1 MRFAEL
7 NLLKY
12 GRFDG
17 CDLHFPA
24 KTPDLHIIFGPNE
37 AGKSTTMAAVS
48 DLLFGFPHS
57 TSYDFLHDKQL
68 LRIGAVLQA
77 DGEPLVCR
85 RKKGRVGTL
94 MDADERAIDEGPLL
108 ALLAGHTE
116 ESFQR
121 MFSLDHRR
129 LHQGGEAILQAQDD
143 VGQAIFAAGSGLI
156 GITRF
161 LDRLEEEAKGIWAK
175 RVGNTTYHAAQ
186 KAFDDAKIRLK
197 EAQVKPAA
205 WDEMRLSLQRL
216 DEKLAKLRTQRG
228 DLDREREKIERH
240 RRVLP
245 PAALYRKAER
255 DLAALGDV
263 IELPPNAAE
272 LQREALATHAKAQT
286 EAELADGQAKKHTKA
301 LEELIVN
308 EALLDR
314 SPEIDALREKKGAV
328 DKALNDLPRRRTDLA
343 AHGRLIAELQRE
355 IGWPAEPVS
364 KAKARLP
371 ERVRLA
377 EVRSLLEERNGLDA
391 LLDAAEKDRT
401 ARQQDIADLERE
413 RTSLPVARDM
423 TALGDA
429 LRYVRGLGDLDAAV
443 ATAGREAEKRKQ
455 ALHAAL
461 AQLTPSVGDA
471 AALRALK
478 LPGEREVADAMAEL
492 SSIEA
497 TLVESERDLRGT
509 KDRRDG
515 LELQRDQLMR
525 DERAISADVVTSA
538 RLERNTTWGALRA
551 HVVERVPLSD
561 PAATASQFEQ
571 QSSAADDVSDQ
582 RFASAAQSGELAA
595 TERDIER
602 INLAI
607 MQQEKRVNDAQADVE
622 RVAARWRAA
631 LAPAGIDL
639 APKVYAAWTERLVR
653 VLDAADAGNEADVT
667 LETVTASRTKAT
679 DVLTSA
685 LKAAGSPAPATSGPF
700 GLLLQSAEKA
710 FEAEDAASKR
720 RDALQTK
727 AGTAAATL
735 GRADAALTKSRAG
748 IDDWNSRWA
757 AAVLAAGLD
766 PSATHAVV
774 RIRLDLLEEARS
786 EIDEILGLDHR
797 TTTMQADID
806 DFDREVRAVAAAC
819 SMTDDDKSAAD
830 LLIALAH
837 GAGEAKTLAER
848 RKGFEVQLAAS
859 EKQRQAAQDAAAL
872 AKADLRPL
880 IEAVGAKDDAGLI
893 AAIDRSDRGRTLR
906 ADLDRL
912 GNDIVKAGGGPLLE
926 ALLEDVRGA
935 DSDALTARSS
945 QLQDELQGLQEEIE
959 AVAAERATVQTEF
972 ARFDD
977 GPDAAIAASDMEQAR
992 SEMASRAEAY
1002 VRKRAEVNLLRWAID
1017 RYRAEKQTPLLKRAS
1032 TLFSTLTRGNYVRLL
1047 VDVDGSKARLSGLSR
1062 SDAVV
1067 PVEGMS
1073 EGTVDQLF
1081 LALRLAAVEDV
1092 VDAGAKLPFLA
1103 DDLFVNYDD
1112 ERALAGFEVLAELA
1126 KSTQVL
1132 FFTHH
1137 RHLLDIAE
1145 KAIGK
1150 ANTSICELA

>member
-1 MRFAEL
+1 
-7 NLLKY
+7 
-12 GRFDG
+12 
-17 CDLHFPA
+17 
-24 KTPDLHIIFGPNE
+24 
-37 AGKSTTMAAVS
+37 
-48 DLLFGFPHS
+48 
-57 TSYDFLHDKQL
+57 
-68 LRIGAVLQA
+68 
-77 DGEPLVCR
+77 
-85 RKKGRVGTL
+85 
-94 MDADERAIDEGPLL
+94 
-108 ALLAGHTE
+108 
-116 ESFQR
+116 
-121 MFSLDHRR
+121 
-129 LHQGGEAILQAQDD
+129 
-143 VGQAIFAAGSGLI
+143 
-156 GITRF
+156 
-161 LDRLEEEAKGIWAK
+161 
-175 RVGNTTYHAAQ
+175 
-186 KAFDDAKIRLK
+186 
-197 EAQVKPAA
+197 
-205 WDEMRLSLQRL
+205 
-216 DEKLAKLRTQRG
+216 
-228 DLDREREKIERH
+228 
-240 RRVLP
+240 
-245 PAALYRKAER
+245 
-255 DLAALGDV
+255 
-263 IELPPNAAE
+263 
-272 LQREALATHAKAQT
+272 
-286 EAELADGQAKKHTKA
+286 
-301 LEELIVN
+301 
-308 EALLDR
+308 
-314 SPEIDALREKKGAV
+314 
-328 DKALNDLPRRRTDLA
+328 
-343 AHGRLIAELQRE
+343 
-355 IGWPAEPVS
+355 
-364 KAKARLP
+364 LP

-455 ALHAAL
+455 ALQAAL

-607 MQQEKRVNDAQADVE
+607 RQQEKRVNDAQADVE

-631 LAPAGIDL
+631 LAPTGIDL

-653 VLDAADAGNEADVT
+653 VLDAADAGSEADVA

-679 DVLTSA
+679 DVLTGA
-685 LKAAGSPAPATSGPF
+685 LKAAGSPAPATPGPF

-735 GRADAALTKSRAG
+735 GRADAALTKARAG

-893 AAIDRSDRGRTLR
+893 AAIDRSDRARTLR

-926 ALLEDVRGA
+926 ALLEDVRDA

-992 SEMASRAEAY
+992 SEMAARAEAY

-1103 DDLFVNYDD
+1103 DDLFINYDD